1 MDNETIDNLKKQIVI
16 LKKKLERCE
25 QSRRLTEQ
33 AKDHYDLVNRSLIEK
48 LDVQKNM
55 LDIRNR
61 DLDIAHSELLAKN
74 RELEEISIID
84 GLTQI
89 YNRRKINDI
98 LTEEYLRAQRYLI
111 KFSVILIDID
121 LFKSINDNFG
131 HPAGDLVLHEFAQI
145 ISNNLRSNERVGRWG
160 GEEFFVVL
168 PNTVASEA
176 YIVAERIRNILA
188 ATNFTNVGQVTCS
201 LGITE
206 FLQNDNQEDIIKRAD
221 TALYRAKK
229 NRNCSCVYTI

>member
-1 MDNETIDNLKKQIVI
+1 MDNETINDLKKQIVI
-16 LKKKLERCE
+16 LKRKLERCE

-61 DLDIAHSELLAKN
+61 DLDIAQSELLVKN
-74 RELEEISIID
+74 RELEQMSIMD
-84 GLTQI
+84 DLTQI

-98 LTEEYLRAQRYLI
+98 LTEEYLRAKRYLI

-145 ISNNLRSNERVGRWG
+145 ISNNLRNNERVGRWG
-160 GEEFFVVL
+160 GEEFFIVL
-168 PNTVASEA
+168 PNTVATEA
-176 YIVAERIRNILA
+176 YIVSERIREILDATVFMNI
-188 ATNFTNVGQVTCS
+188 GHVTCS

-206 FLQNDNQEDIIKRAD
+206 FQPNDSQEDIIKRAD
-221 TALYRAKK
+221 TALYCAKK
-229 NRNCSCVYTI
+229 NRNCSCIFAN